1 MKFLRYSTF
10 PFAILYWLVVAIR
23 NKLYDLGILTSKSY
37 RIPNIGVGNLVVGGA
52 GKSPIIEYLVKLL
65 APEHRVATLS
75 RGYGRKTSGFIEAT
89 AFSTPSE
96 IGDEPTQF
104 KQKFPNLNVVVSE
117 NRQLGMDHLIDNND
131 VVLLDDAFQH
141 RKVKLGLSILL
152 FDYNTMFEKD
162 WMLPMGN
169 RREPISAK
177 ERADV
182 IVITKTPDFFSP
194 IERRRISSLFKINA
208 QQHLF
213 FSYLKYG
220 DMRVLN
226 TTQAELKINQL
237 STNTRIVALS
247 GIANPALFHNYI
259 QSKKFKSITPITFQD
274 HHEFSVKDFQKINQ
288 VFDEL
293 AGESKIILTTEK
305 DAMRLKFSENYKMII
320 DLPIYYIPIEAE
332 MHESDKLNFDQLI
345 LKYVNAN

>member
-10 PFAILYWLVVAIR
+10 PFAILYWLVVVIR
-23 NKLYDLGILTSKSY
+23 NKLYDWEILTSKSY
-37 RIPNIGVGNLVVGGA
+37 RIPNIGVGNLVVGGS

-65 APEHRVATLS
+65 LPDHRVATLS
-75 RGYGRKTSGFIEAT
+75 RGYGRKTSGFIEAN
-89 AFSTPSE
+89 AFSTPTE

-104 KQKFPNLNVVVSE
+104 KQKFPNVKVVVSE
-117 NRQLGMDHLIDNND
+117 NRQLGMDHLIDNSD

-152 FDYNTMFEKD
+152 FDYNTMFEND

-182 IVITKTPDFFSP
+182 IVITKTPDIFSP
-194 IERRRISSLFKINA
+194 MERRRISSLFKINA
-208 QQHLF
+208 KQHLF
-213 FSYLKYG
+213 FSFLKYG
-220 DMRVLN
+220 EMRVLN
-226 TTQAELKINQL
+226 ATQAELKINQIPTET
-237 STNTRIVALS
+237 SVIALS

-259 QSKKFKSITPITFQD
+259 QSKKFKKITPITFQD
-274 HHEFSVKDFQKINQ
+274 HHEFSVRDFQKINE

-293 AGESKIILTTEK
+293 ASERKIILTTEK
-305 DAMRLKFSENYKMII
+305 DAMRLKFSENYKMISN
-320 DLPIYYIPIEAE
+320 LPIYYIPIEAE
-332 MHESDKLNFDQLI
+332 MHENDKVKFDQII
-345 LKYVNAN
+345 LKYVRAN

>member
-23 NKLYDLGILTSKSY
+23 NKLYDLKILTSKSY
-37 RIPNIGVGNLVVGGA
+37 RIPNIGVGNLVVGGS

-65 APEHRVATLS
+65 SPHHKVATLS

-89 AFSTPSE
+89 AFSTPNE

-104 KQKFPNLNVVVSE
+104 KQKFPDLNVVVSE

-177 ERADV
+177 ERAD
-182 IVITKTPDFFSP
+182 IIMITKTPDFFSP
-194 IERRRISSLFKINA
+194 IERRRISSLFKVNTK
-208 QQHLF
+208 QHLF
-213 FSYLKYG
+213 FSFLKYG
-220 DMRVLN
+220 EMLVLN

-237 STNTRIVALS
+237 SNNTSIIALS
-247 GIANPALFHNYI
+247 GIANPTLFHNYI
-259 QSKKFKSITPITFQD
+259 QSKKFKKIVPIIFPD
-274 HHEFSVKDFQKINQ
+274 HHDFSAKDFQKINLA
-288 VFDEL
+288 FDEL
-293 AGESKIILTTEK
+293 TRANKIILTTEK
-305 DAMRLKFSENYKMII
+305 DAMRLKFSENYKLIM

-332 MHESDKLNFDQLI
+332 MHESDKEKFDQLI
-345 LKYVNAN
+345 LKYVSSN

>member
-37 RIPNIGVGNLVVGGA
+37 RIPNIGVGNLVVGGS

-65 APEHRVATLS
+65 SPHHKVATLS

-89 AFSTPSE
+89 AFSTPNE

-104 KQKFPNLNVVVSE
+104 KQKFPDLNVVVSE
-117 NRQLGMDHLIDNND
+117 NRQLGMEHLIDNND

-177 ERADV
+177 ERADI
-182 IVITKTPDFFSP
+182 IVITKTPDFFS
-194 IERRRISSLFKINA
+194 KVNTK
-208 QQHLF
+208 QHLF
-213 FSYLKYG
+213 FSFLKYG
-220 DMRVLN
+220 ELQAIN
-226 TTQAELKINQL
+226 TTQVALKFAQVE
-237 STNTRIVALS
+237 TNTSILALS
-247 GIANPALFHNYI
+247 GIANPTLFHNYI
-259 QSKKFKSITPITFQD
+259 QSRKFKNIVPITFPD
-274 HHEFSVKDFQKINQ
+274 HHEFSAKDFQKINME
-288 VFDEL
+288 FDEL
-293 AGESKIILTTEK
+293 TGLRKIILTTEK
-305 DAMRLKFSENYKMII
+305 DAMRLKFSENYKLIM

-332 MHESDKLNFDQLI
+332 MHETDKEKFDRLI
-345 LKYVNAN
+345 LKYVRAN